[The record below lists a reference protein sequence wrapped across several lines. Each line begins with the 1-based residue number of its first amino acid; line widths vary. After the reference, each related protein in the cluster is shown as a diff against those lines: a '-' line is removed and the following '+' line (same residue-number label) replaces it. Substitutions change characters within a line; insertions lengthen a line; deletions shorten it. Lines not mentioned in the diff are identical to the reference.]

1 MLKVSK
7 KDTKTRSLTSFWFYL
22 LTLNIF
28 HTFFYCFCCWLW
40 TNKWLLERPC
50 WQQAKMRAVSIPWD
64 GQIIIFWLCVSTKY
78 QSVFNHAQV
87 SYCLNWINFVHS
99 TYLIGLNTFLNKF
112 HTFYSKLLHS
122 RSLLFPSGSTN
133 VLQYLNFNI
142 WIDFLSQSLIIDQS
156 KQKSMIISGV
166 TYQKRINWSWLM
178 IISM

>member
-7 KDTKTRSLTSFWFYL
+7 KDAKTRSLTSFWFYL

-28 HTFFYCFCCWLW
+28 HTFFYCFYCWLW
-40 TNKWLLERPC
+40 TNDC
-50 WQQAKMRAVSIPWD
+50 WSNLVSNR
-64 GQIIIFWLCVSTKY
+64 LKCVLFQFHGMVKSLFFDCVWVRNTRECL
-78 QSVFNHAQV
+78 NHAQV

-133 VLQYLNFNI
+133 VLQCLNFNI
-142 WIDFLSQSLIIDQS
+142 WIDFLSLSLIIDQS

-178 IISM
+178 MISM

>member
-7 KDTKTRSLTSFWFYL
+7 KDAKTRSLTSFWFYL

-28 HTFFYCFCCWLW
+28 HTFFYCFYCWLW
-40 TNKWLLERPC
+40 TNDC
-50 WQQAKMRAVSIPWD
+50 WSDLVSNR
-64 GQIIIFWLCVSTKY
+64 LKCVLFQFHGMVKSLFFDCVWVRNTRECL
-78 QSVFNHAQV
+78 NHAQV

-133 VLQYLNFNI
+133 VLQCLNFNI

-156 KQKSMIISGV
+156 KQKSIIISGV

-178 IISM
+178 MISM